1 MKQMHFINLKFT
13 TLPLTRPR
21 AARDRQRDGGPRGT
35 PAPGAP
41 TSFTPQT
48 HSPTTTKA
56 HPPTHPHPPVCA
68 LAPEA
73 SRAHPPGPTG
83 NNPPP
88 LHQPP
93 TPFTPPFS
101 RVPPYPPSP
110 ISVQV
115 ICPDAAVGQDLQ
127 ASPVHRDNVRCSEFT
142 NASLAGPKHFNL
154 NNRY

>member
-56 HPPTHPHPPVCA
+56 HPPTHPYPPVRA
-68 LAPEA
+68 LG
-73 SRAHPPGPTG
+73 SRGLTGPSAG
-83 NNPPP
+83 PDRQPP

-93 TPFTPPFS
+93 TAFTPRFS
-101 RVPPYPPSP
+101 RVFPPIPLPRFQSK
-110 ISVQV
+110 SSAQM
-115 ICPDAAVGQDLQ
+115 LQ
-127 ASPVHRDNVRCSEFT
+127 LVRIFRQAQYTEIM
-142 NASLAGPKHFNL
+142 
-154 NNRY
+154 

>member
-1 MKQMHFINLKFT
+1 MQQMHFINLKFT
-13 TLPLTRPR
+13 TLPLTRLR
-21 AARDRQRDGGPRGT
+21 AARDRQRGRPPRL
-35 PAPGAP
+35 PLAPRL
-41 TSFTPQT
+41 
-48 HSPTTTKA
+48 HSPPRHTHPPPTKA